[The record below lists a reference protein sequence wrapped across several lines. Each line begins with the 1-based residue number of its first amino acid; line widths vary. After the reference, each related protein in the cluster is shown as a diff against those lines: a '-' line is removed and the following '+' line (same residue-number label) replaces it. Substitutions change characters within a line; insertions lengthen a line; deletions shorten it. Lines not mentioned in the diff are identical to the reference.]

1 MRGRAPGKAHTASGG
16 EDQRAAAGDPG
27 GALLREL
34 SPGRA
39 LGAREARETGTRPSH
54 LRLSLRLALL
64 CILCHSEAGIIS
76 ACRGSR
82 PGCPPTGPTG
92 AFLPP
97 NPWTVQ
103 GTLGTPSSRP
113 QPGAGSPGLRSPVP
127 PLPVRMPATRQSHP
141 GHRPRPLAALGLS
154 QAVLAS
160 PAGLPREMAS
170 ARAHGCHSLLLLFSS
185 HQRRKGHLH
194 PEMPARLTAALG
206 GQSPR
211 FPPGWGASPRGA
223 RRETVQ
229 AIQTEELASGHRRLC
244 SEVSG
249 VCSSQAPPPSSHP
262 EDDSLRGIV
271 LRNRRGSVAAAVEA
285 SRPDKQ
291 RPRPEA

>member
-160 PAGLPREMAS
+160 P
-170 ARAHGCHSLLLLFSS
+170 
-185 HQRRKGHLH
+185 
-194 PEMPARLTAALG
+194 
-206 GQSPR
+206 
-211 FPPGWGASPRGA
+211 GA

>member
-1 MRGRAPGKAHTASGG
+1 MLMRGRAPGKAHTASGG

-64 CILCHSEAGIIS
+64 S
-76 ACRGSR
+76 
-82 PGCPPTGPTG
+82 
-92 AFLPP
+92 
-97 NPWTVQ
+97 
-103 GTLGTPSSRP
+103 
-113 QPGAGSPGLRSPVP
+113 
-127 PLPVRMPATRQSHP
+127 
-141 GHRPRPLAALGLS
+141 
-154 QAVLAS
+154 
-160 PAGLPREMAS
+160 GLPREMAS

-223 RRETVQ
+223 R
-229 AIQTEELASGHRRLC
+229 LAWGPV
-244 SEVSG
+244 SEVP
-249 VCSSQAPPPSSHP
+249 ARLMA
-262 EDDSLRGIV
+262 SLRGQLPSRAAGV
-271 LRNRRGSVAAAVEA
+271 PPPRGWVWRGRNKAGLTGSVREETGRQRDHDLAFPVCNGLGGTEA
-285 SRPDKQ
+285 
-291 RPRPEA
+291 